1 MGTKTVDA
9 WLESQEQRSGVY
21 VNYLFDKDL
30 DDTFE
35 WAERLETILAE
46 NKTLPAG
53 VLIAG
58 PEGCGRHTIMANIV
72 QLLSMDPWSFSTEFI
87 TGWDLEDDTGSF
99 ALAHEKLEVLL
110 EKYRENPADEQD
122 LCLVLDEFGDYPYQD
137 ALLKFLE
144 KTVCEYRNRKDEYP
158 KLFLVLFQN
167 ASLRVPS
174 ILRRML
180 YACCVQYPDVE
191 HRKRLLQKYIG
202 KVQGSLS
209 VDDMTEKTSGFSYAE
224 LWSLIQNVQTAAE
237 IGQNALPQDTVEC
250 LINEQKVPITGGDAK
265 ERLFRKLEQTLDSL
279 PELLAKLPHT
289 DGSTRP
295 QVSTEE
301 LSEPKKLNPLDEGYM
316 DAQRE
321 ELENLTG
328 HDLANRRF
336 TDDQLKAIDERWEAQ
351 HQGQQA
357 QQPTQEA

>member
-1 MGTKTVDA
+1 METRAVNE
-9 WLESQEQRSGVY
+9 WLESQEQRSGIY

-35 WAERLETILAE
+35 WAERLETVLAE
-46 NKTLPAG
+46 GKKLPAG
-53 VLIAG
+53 VFITG
-58 PEGCGRHTIMANIV
+58 PEGCGRHTIMANVV
-72 QLLSMDPWSFSTEFI
+72 QILSMYPWTFSTEFI

-99 ALAHEKLEVLL
+99 ALAREKLEALL

-122 LCLVLDEFGDYPYQD
+122 LCLVLDELEDYPYQD

-144 KTVCEYRNRKDEYP
+144 KTVCEYWNRKDEYP
-158 KLFLVLFQN
+158 KLFLVLLQN

-180 YACCVQYPDVE
+180 YACCVQYPDME
-191 HRKRLLQKYIG
+191 HRKRFLQKYIG
-202 KVQGSLS
+202 KVRGSLS

-237 IGQNALPQDTVEC
+237 IGQNALPQDTVEY
-250 LINEQKVPITGGDAK
+250 LINEQKVPITGEDAK
-265 ERLFRKLEQTLDSL
+265 ERLFRKLEQALDSL

-289 DGSTRP
+289 DGSTSP
-295 QVSTEE
+295 QVRTEE
-301 LSEPKKLNPLDEGYM
+301 LSEPKKLNPLDEGYI

-328 HDLANRRF
+328 HDLADRRF
-336 TDDQLKAIDERWEAQ
+336 TDEQSKKIDERWKAQ
-351 HQGQQA
+351 HQGQLA

>member
-1 MGTKTVDA
+1 MGTRTVDA
-9 WLESQEQRSGVY
+9 WLESQEQCSGAY
-21 VNYLFDKDL
+21 LNYLFDKDL

-46 NKTLPAG
+46 GKNLPAG

-58 PEGCGRHTIMANIV
+58 PQGCGRHTIMANVV
-72 QLLSMDPWSFSTEFI
+72 QILSMDPWSFSTEFI

-99 ALAHEKLEVLL
+99 ALAHEKLEALL

-122 LCLVLDEFGDYPYQD
+122 LCLVLDEFGDYPYRD

-144 KTVCEYRNRKDEYP
+144 KTVCEYWNRKDEYP

-167 ASLRVPS
+167 ASFRIPA
-174 ILRRML
+174 ILKKML
-180 YACCVQYPDVE
+180 YVCCVQYPDVE
-191 HRKRLLQKYIG
+191 HRKRFLQKYIG

-209 VDDMTEKTSGFSYAE
+209 VDDMTEKTSVFSYAE

-237 IGQNALPQDTVEC
+237 IGQNALSQDDAER
-250 LINEQKVPITGGDAK
+250 LIDEQKVPITGGDAK

-289 DGSTRP
+289 EGSVGLQTKTERLP
-295 QVSTEE
+295 QLKKIEE
-301 LSEPKKLNPLDEGYM
+301 SFGPKKLSPLDEGYM
-316 DAQRE
+316 EAQQE

-328 HDLANRRF
+328 NDLVNRRF
-336 TDDQLKAIDERWEAQ
+336 TEDELKEIL
-351 HQGQQA
+351 GPQA
-357 QQPTQEA
+357 NQQPTQ